1 MSTMLRSLRERNYLI
16 WFLGSLASN
25 IGTWMQRTAQSW
37 IVLTDLTNHDAT
49 ALGVV
54 ISLQFGP
61 QLVLA
66 PMAGVFAD
74 RMSKRKLLIWTQ
86 LALGLLALGLGILV
100 TADLAELWHVYAFAL
115 GLGIVA
121 ALDAP
126 ARQAFVSEIVDTD
139 LLSNAIA
146 LNSTSFNGA
155 RLVGPA
161 VAGVLTVV
169 IGAGP
174 VILVN
179 AATFAVQIVALLM
192 MRRSELLPA
201 PPAGR
206 GRGQIREGIAYVSKR
221 PDIIAVLVAVF
232 LLGTFGFNFPVFL
245 ATMATTEFHHNADG
259 FGLLNSI
266 LAIGSLS
273 GALMSARRERAR
285 MRVLLISCLLF
296 GVAMLV
302 SAAAPDFWTYAIANV
317 AVGFFALTAMTTANA
332 LVQGSVEPTMRGR
345 VMSLYM
351 AIFLGGTPLGAPLL
365 GLAVSALGP
374 RATVALGG
382 LSGVIAAVLAFLIL
396 RKAGIF
402 AWRDA
407 ARMWSPSAPA
417 TGIITISDIP
427 DPRTEEQN

>member
-1 MSTMLRSLRERNYLI
+1 MFRSLHERNYLI

-37 IVLTDLTNHDAT
+37 IVLTELTDHDAA
-49 ALGVV
+49 ALGIV

-74 RMSKRKLLIWTQ
+74 RVSKRKLLIWTQ
-86 LALGLLALGLGILV
+86 LALGLLALGLGMLV
-100 TADLAELWHVYAFAL
+100 TLHLAVLWHVYAFAL
-115 GLGIVA
+115 GLGIIA

-126 ARQAFVSEIVDTD
+126 ARQAFVSEIVDAD

-161 VAGVLTVV
+161 VAGVLTVLV
-169 IGAGP
+169 GAGP
-174 VILVN
+174 VILIN
-179 AATFAVQIVALLM
+179 AGTFALQILALLA

-206 GRGQIREGIAYVSKR
+206 GRGQVREGIAYVSHR
-221 PDIIAVLVAVF
+221 PDILAVLVAVF

-245 ATMATTEFHHNADG
+245 ATMATSEFHHGADG

-302 SAAAPDFWTYAIANV
+302 SAVAPDFWTYAIANI

-332 LVQGSVEPTMRGR
+332 LVQGSVEPSMRGR
-345 VMSLYM
+345 VMALYM

-365 GLAVSALGP
+365 GLAVEAMGP

-382 LSGVIAAVLAFLIL
+382 LSGILAAVFAFLIL
-396 RKAGIF
+396 RRAGIF

-407 ARMWSPSAPA
+407 TRMWSPSAPA

-427 DPRTEEQN
+427 DPRTEETN